1 MVVSLLTSGHLSWAG
16 AAPAHVYNMPAGYLT
31 TLDSDLVLVHTE
43 VIRSERREAGMIDRE
58 PDPYQVLGI
67 GPDATGADIA
77 RAYRR
82 LARAVHPDSRPGDP
96 AAAGQFRALTD
107 AYGLLSDPARR
118 AAWDHHHPSR
128 ETRHPHRP
136 APAWPG
142 GRTAGSA
149 ALRAGPVHVQPPV
162 PPGRARPARPG
173 VDPALVRLYWWLL
186 AGGRE
191 WPW

>member
-1 MVVSLLTSGHLSWAG
+1 
-16 AAPAHVYNMPAGYLT
+16 
-31 TLDSDLVLVHTE
+31 
-43 VIRSERREAGMIDRE
+43 MIDRE

-128 ETRHPHRP
+128 EARHPHRP
-136 APAWPG
+136 APAWPASPPPWPFRPAGQHWPG
-142 GRTAGSA
+142 GGAAGSA
-149 ALRAGPVHVQPPV
+149 ALRAGPVHVQQPV

-173 VDPALVRLYWWLL
+173 VDPSLVRLYWWLL
-186 AGGRE
+186 ADGRE